1 MWRFCR
7 EAALGSGS
15 SMNHIFISYSRKNE
29 AQVTRFAEGLRRQRL
44 EIWQDIAGKRSGI
57 PYSVKWF
64 DAIEEAIFTA
74 SGAII
79 FDTEPWRCS
88 VPCQKE
94 FQLIQETALP
104 LMYISMDRLLSE
116 EADVIHEAARW
127 CREQIESK
135 ENSYCRWMVSGA
147 YRVYKK
153 LPIEAYFPAGK
164 RLIHNWRWLKECRR
178 IAGQKNFHGPW
189 RQSLERFLHQARRR
203 LLGNV
208 AARAL
213 IGMLLSVGIIWVL
226 VVAEIYQMAKV
237 LNDTTSTGSIF
248 ASKLQRIGEYDP
260 LQAMQMVK
268 EYSAAIDEYTQR
280 VKEFGDKEYI
290 PKNQGDAFAE
300 YVSRDFY
307 DQNRVLADLISR
319 NYPIAFYESVAD
331 CPVDISSASKEQAG
345 GRYTISLSEDTAQVF
360 IFDRE
365 QDIIRQL
372 LLAAVPETYCF
383 SDNGQELVIAAENEV
398 YVYDLQGEVPPR
410 PLAYN
415 FETVCG
421 LALYEDKIYATTE
434 SGHVIVW
441 NHPFLKRMLHRQS
454 LASGELISLGNGQAM
469 AVYTDDGCL
478 IKNVN
483 NREEVYPLP
492 FEGIDPDNLSVSADH
507 ALAAVSYRPAESGTD
522 WIGLVDLA
530 SGTLRQTYD
539 TGYRIAGY
547 TFSEDDSALIITCC
561 DRNRIARLDL
571 ETGSIQESSGTT
583 VSEPFSITAAHGR
596 ILVCDIFG
604 VLTIFN
610 DALEQEGDSRSIG
623 YPAPQKQLAV
633 SQNWECLLTAG
644 RGGNVIGGCCR
655 TGLSSNEQPIFVPVI
670 EEPIT
675 STTSVAVTDGG
686 DYVAYGNAGGA
697 VYLWDVGAMEQVWNG
712 HCVPES
718 IVGLSFSSDLEALLA
733 LGSSGTIYEM
743 DLTGVLTECVPAE
756 PESIWRMHTQKA
768 DEITKNMY
776 DLGLFWDK

>member
-1 MWRFCR
+1 MD
-7 EAALGSGS
+7 
-15 SMNHIFISYSRKNE
+15 HIFISYSRKTE
-29 AQVTRFAEGLRRQRL
+29 AQVTRFAESLRKQRL
-44 EIWQDIAGKRSGI
+44 EIWQDTAGKRSGI

-79 FDTEPWRCS
+79 FDTEPWRHS

-94 FQLIQETALP
+94 FQLIQESALP
-104 LMYISMDRLLSE
+104 VMYIPIDRLLSE
-116 EADVIHEAARW
+116 EADVIHEAVLW
-127 CREQIESK
+127 CREQIDSK
-135 ENSYCRWMVSGA
+135 ENGYCRWMVSGA

-153 LPIEAYFPAGK
+153 LPIVAYFPAGK
-164 RLIHNWRWLKECRR
+164 RLIHNWLWLRECRR
-178 IAGQKNFHGPW
+178 IAGQRDFHGPW
-189 RQSLERFLHQARRR
+189 RQSLEQFLDQARRR
-203 LLGNV
+203 LLGNA

-213 IGMLLSVGIIWVL
+213 IGTLLLVGIGWIL

-248 ASKLQRIGEYDP
+248 ASELQRIGEYDP
-260 LQAMQMVK
+260 VQAMQMVK

-280 VKEFGDKEYI
+280 VKEFGDKDYI
-290 PKNQGDAFAE
+290 LKGQGDAFAD
-300 YVSRDFY
+300 YVYRGHY

-319 NYPIAFYESVAD
+319 SYPTAFYGSVSD
-331 CPVDISSASKEQAG
+331 CPVDLSSVNREQVG

-365 QDIIRQL
+365 QDTTRQL
-372 LLAAVPETYCF
+372 LLGAVPETYCF
-383 SDNGQELVIAAENEV
+383 SDSGQELVIAAENEV
-398 YVYDLQGEVPPR
+398 YVYDLLGEAPPR

-415 FETVCG
+415 FETICD
-421 LALYEDKIYATTE
+421 LALHENKIYATTQ

-441 NHPFLKRMLHRQS
+441 DHPFLKRALHRQD
-454 LASGELISLGNGQAM
+454 LASGELIPLDNGQAM
-469 AVYTDDGCL
+469 AIYTDGGCL

-483 NREEVYPLP
+483 NSEEVYPLP
-492 FEGIDPDNLSVSADH
+492 FEGIDPGNLSVSADH
-507 ALAAVSYRPAESGTD
+507 ALAAVSYRPAESSTD

-530 SGTLRQTYD
+530 SGTVRKTYD
-539 TGYRIAGY
+539 TGHQIAGY
-547 TFSEDDSALIITCC
+547 TFSEDDSALILTCC
-561 DRNRIARLDL
+561 DENRIARLDL
-571 ETGSIQESSGTT
+571 ETGSIQGSSGATMS
-583 VSEPFSITAAHGR
+583 VPFSITAACGR
-596 ILVCDIFG
+596 IFVCDMG
-604 VLTIFN
+604 GELTIFN
-610 DALEQEGDSRSIG
+610 DALEQEGDSRPIG
-623 YPAPQKQLAV
+623 YPVPQKQLAV

-655 TGLSSNEQPIFVPVI
+655 TEFSSDEQQIFVPVI
-670 EEPIT
+670 EEPMI
-675 STTSVAVTDGG
+675 STTSVTVTEGG

-718 IVGLSFSSDLEALLA
+718 IVRLSFSSDLEALFA

-768 DEITKNMY
+768 DKIIQNMY

>member
-1 MWRFCR
+1 M
-7 EAALGSGS
+7 
-15 SMNHIFISYSRKNE
+15 
-29 AQVTRFAEGLRRQRL
+29 TRFAEGLRKQRF

-79 FDTEPWRCS
+79 FDTEPWRRS

-104 LMYISMDRLLSE
+104 VMYISMDRLLSE
-116 EADVIHEAARW
+116 EANVIHEAVLW
-127 CREQIESK
+127 CRKQIDSK
-135 ENSYCRWMVSGA
+135 ENGYCRWMVSGA
-147 YRVYKK
+147 YRVYKE

-164 RLIHNWRWLKECRR
+164 RLIHNWLWLRECRR
-178 IAGQKNFHGPW
+178 IAGQKDFHGPW
-189 RQSLERFLHQARRR
+189 RQSLEQFLRQAKRR
-203 LLGNV
+203 LLGNA

-213 IGMLLSVGIIWVL
+213 IGTLLFVGIGWIL
-226 VVAEIYQMAKV
+226 VVTEISQMAKV

-248 ASKLQRIGEYDP
+248 ASELQRIGEYDP
-260 LQAMQMVK
+260 VQAMQMVK

-290 PKNQGDAFAE
+290 LKNQGDAFAD
-300 YVSRDFY
+300 YVSRDY
-307 DQNRVLADLISR
+307 YNQNSVLAGLISR
-319 NYPIAFYESVAD
+319 SYPIAFYESVSD
-331 CPVDISSASKEQAG
+331 CPVDLSSASKEQVG

-365 QDIIRQL
+365 QDTTRQL
-372 LLAAVPETYCF
+372 LLAAIPEMYCF
-383 SDNGQELVIAAENEV
+383 SDDGQELAIAAENEV
-398 YVYDLQGEVPPR
+398 YVYDLLGEAPPR

-415 FETVCG
+415 FETICG

-441 NHPFLKRMLHRQS
+441 DHPFLKRTLHRQN
-454 LASGELISLGNGQAM
+454 LASGELIPLDNGQAM
-469 AVYTDDGCL
+469 AVYTDGGCL

-483 NREEVYPLP
+483 NSEEVYPLP
-492 FEGIDPDNLSVSADH
+492 FEEIDPDNISVSADH
-507 ALAAVSYRPAESGTD
+507 ALAAVSYRPVESSTD

-571 ETGSIQESSGTT
+571 ETGGIQESTEAMA
-583 VSEPFSITAAHGR
+583 SEPFSIAAAHGR

-610 DALEQEGDSRSIG
+610 NALEQEGDSRSIG
-623 YPAPQKQLAV
+623 YPAPQRQLAV

-655 TGLSSNEQPIFVPVI
+655 TELSRDEQPIFVPVV
-670 EEPIT
+670 EEPMT

-718 IVGLSFSSDLEALLA
+718 IVRLSFSRNLETLFA

-756 PESIWRMHTQKA
+756 PESIWRMQTQKA
-768 DEITKNMY
+768 DEITQNMY
-776 DLGLFWDK
+776 DLGLFYDK